1 MKINELLKKRPTLSF
16 EIFPPKNNENDITS
30 IYATIDE
37 LAKMNPDF
45 ISVTY
50 GANGSTSKN
59 TCKIASTIKNKYG
72 IESVAHLTCMNNT
85 KDEIKEILEE
95 LKENGIENVLSL
107 RGDYPK
113 DGDGINHGDFKYA
126 SELNEFI
133 EENFPNDFCLSGGC
147 YPETHYEAKNFE
159 EDLLNLKKKV
169 DAGAKYLVT
178 QIFYD
183 NQYYYRLVREAR
195 KIGIHI
201 PILAGI
207 MPAHNPKQLKNIA
220 KMSNCSVPFLDDIV
234 KGMFNQAIE
243 MTINRCTTHG
253 KHDEVDVD
261 AVLDF
266 VAKNYML
273 LAEIDAKNKDVV
285 KNDSKKLLETLTEI
299 CFSQYQMRL
308 NKDIDHAKIVNY
320 ERSVLLGV
328 IDYTWINHID
338 AMTKLRNGIYLRA
351 YAQKNP
357 LSEYTEEA
365 FYMFEQ
371 MKLSI
376 VDMISKNIVHMGIR
390 PGSSAEENIPHLKL
404 EVEFK

>member
-59 TCKIASTIKNKYG
+59 TCKIASTNKNKYG

-85 KDEIKEILEE
+85 KEEIKEILEE

-113 DGDGINHGDFKYA
+113 DSDGINHGDFKYA

-169 DAGAKYLVT
+169 DAGCDYLTT
-178 QIFYD
+178 QMFFD
-183 NQYYYRLVREAR
+183 NNIYYNFLYRVRE
-195 KIGIHI
+195 KGITVPII
-201 PILAGI
+201 PGI
-207 MPAHNPKQLKNIA
+207 MPITRASQVKTACTLAGTNMPERFRNLVDCFGDNPKAMQQAGIA
-220 KMSNCSVPFLDDIV
+220 YATDQI
-234 KGMFNQAIE
+234 
-243 MTINRCTTHG
+243 
-253 KHDEVDVD
+253 
-261 AVLDF
+261 
-266 VAKNYML
+266 
-273 LAEIDAKNKDVV
+273 IDLIA
-285 KNDSKKLLETLTEI
+285 
-299 CFSQYQMRL
+299 
-308 NKDIDHAKIVNY
+308 
-320 ERSVLLGV
+320 
-328 IDYTWINHID
+328 
-338 AMTKLRNGIYLRA
+338 NGIHNIHVYSMNKPEVA
-351 YAQKNP
+351 AGIQKN
-357 LSEYTEEA
+357 LSE
-365 FYMFEQ
+365 
-371 MKLSI
+371 I
-376 VDMISKNIVHMGIR
+376 IHD
-390 PGSSAEENIPHLKL
+390 
-404 EVEFK
+404 